1 MRLRFIAIAL
11 LAGLSGCSG
20 GPKVVPVS
28 GTVMLGG
35 KPLANA
41 IVAFNPAAM
50 PGKIEAPGPGS
61 MGVTDDQ
68 GRYVLK
74 IIGTDGRTA
83 GAVVG
88 EHRVRIS
95 TADNKGGGS
104 DSTDVA
110 TRQQK
115 ELVPA
120 KYNTNTELTFT
131 VPPGGTDAAN
141 FDLK

>member
-1 MRLRFIAIAL
+1 MLSRIL
-11 LAGLSGCSG
+11 LISLLVGLSGCGS
-20 GPKVVPVS
+20 GPKFVPVS
-28 GTVMLGG
+28 GTVTLDG

-41 IVAFNPAAM
+41 LVAFKPAAL
-50 PGKIEAPGPGS
+50 PGKIEAAGPGS
-61 MGVTDDQ
+61 MGVTDEN

-74 IIGTDGRTA
+74 VIYTDGRTE

-95 TADNKGGGS
+95 TTDHVSAGG

-110 TRQQK
+110 PRQQK
-115 ELVPA
+115 ERVPA
-120 KYNTNTELTFT
+120 KYNTNSQLTFT